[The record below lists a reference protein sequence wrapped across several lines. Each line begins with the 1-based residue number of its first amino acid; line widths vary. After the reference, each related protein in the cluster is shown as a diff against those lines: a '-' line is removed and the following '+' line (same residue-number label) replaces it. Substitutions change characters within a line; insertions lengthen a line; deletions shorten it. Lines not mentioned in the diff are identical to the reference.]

1 MIFAK
6 DDNHATE
13 IVDIAKNVFKPEF
26 ENDAIPEKFVQKITY
41 SAGDSNALIRDLR
54 TEKDFRI
61 AVTVTLVATGT
72 DVKPLE
78 VVFFM
83 KDVHSD
89 VLYTQMKG
97 RGCRVISDDKLK
109 EVTPNADTKEC
120 YYIVDAVGVTESEK
134 HIPKPGPDGSGK
146 KNLSLEHLLERL
158 AHNEVS
164 DENLMLLRDYCSTI
178 NRRYEENVLFGRH
191 LDYFITNFGFAPRK
205 LANDINT
212 AFTQGTL
219 VEYISPSNDNSMRM
233 GLIYC
238 LIGNLQARNKLL
250 EMQRG

>member
-1 MIFAK
+1 MLYL
-6 DDNHATE
+6 
-13 IVDIAKNVFKPEF
+13 
-26 ENDAIPEKFVQKITY
+26 QQ
-41 SAGDSNALIRDLR
+41 GM
-54 TEKDFRI
+54 TEK
-61 AVTVTLVATGT
+61 
-72 DVKPLE
+72 
-78 VVFFM
+78 
-83 KDVHSD
+83 
-89 VLYTQMKG
+89 KG
-97 RGCRVISDDKLK
+97 WKVGSW
-109 EVTPNADTKEC
+109 PNADTKEC

-134 HIPKPGPDGSGK
+134 HVPKPGPDGSGK

>member
-26 ENDAIPEKFVQKITY
+26 ENDA
-41 SAGDSNALIRDLR
+41 
-54 TEKDFRI
+54 
-61 AVTVTLVATGT
+61 
-72 DVKPLE
+72 
-78 VVFFM
+78 
-83 KDVHSD
+83 
-89 VLYTQMKG
+89 
-97 RGCRVISDDKLK
+97 
-109 EVTPNADTKEC
+109 
-120 YYIVDAVGVTESEK
+120 
-134 HIPKPGPDGSGK
+134 
-146 KNLSLEHLLERL
+146 
-158 AHNEVS
+158 S

>member
-1 MIFAK
+1 MF
-6 DDNHATE
+6 
-13 IVDIAKNVFKPEF
+13 
-26 ENDAIPEKFVQKITY
+26 
-41 SAGDSNALIRDLR
+41 
-54 TEKDFRI
+54 
-61 AVTVTLVATGT
+61 
-72 DVKPLE
+72 
-78 VVFFM
+78 
-83 KDVHSD
+83 HSD
-89 VLYTQMKG
+89 VLYAQMKG
-97 RGCRVISDDKLK
+97 RECRVISDDKLK

-191 LDYFITNFGFAPRK
+191 LDYFITNFGFAPR
-205 LANDINT
+205 
-212 AFTQGTL
+212 TL

>member
-1 MIFAK
+1 MF
-6 DDNHATE
+6 
-13 IVDIAKNVFKPEF
+13 
-26 ENDAIPEKFVQKITY
+26 
-41 SAGDSNALIRDLR
+41 
-54 TEKDFRI
+54 
-61 AVTVTLVATGT
+61 
-72 DVKPLE
+72 
-78 VVFFM
+78 
-83 KDVHSD
+83 HSD

-97 RGCRVISDDKLK
+97 RECRVISDDKLK

>member
-1 MIFAK
+1 M
-6 DDNHATE
+6 
-13 IVDIAKNVFKPEF
+13 
-26 ENDAIPEKFVQKITY
+26 
-41 SAGDSNALIRDLR
+41 
-54 TEKDFRI
+54 
-61 AVTVTLVATGT
+61 ATGIIVT
-72 DVKPLE
+72 MRMLMNIPTA
-78 VVFFM
+78 
-83 KDVHSD
+83 S
-89 VLYTQMKG
+89 TWIISPA
-97 RGCRVISDDKLK
+97 VIFISS
-109 EVTPNADTKEC
+109 
-120 YYIVDAVGVTESEK
+120 GVIT
-134 HIPKPGPDGSGK
+134 GA
-146 KNLSLEHLLERL
+146 RM
-158 AHNEVS
+158 HNEVS

-191 LDYFITNFGFAPRK
+191 LDYFITNFGFATRK